1 MFHGFRILLLIM
13 PPYSF
18 ITLGIIL
25 VICIISMLLSL
36 RINRLRVTQ
45 LYNKQQSLLVTVVA
59 ILVISEI
66 AMVIT
71 TVLMVVLTNVIVSPL
86 SRVHSE
92 WGLVAAQ
99 DYLNLLYYYA
109 IYGFIYA
116 NLQFLSGF
124 VFRKPLGNQFPS
136 FFGIFLLFNTGIWV
150 VGNLILGLLR
160 IPH

>member
-86 SRVHSE
+86 TSVHNE
-92 WGLVAAQ
+92 WGIAANHT
-99 DYLNLLYYYA
+99 YLNLILYYA
-109 IYGFIYA
+109 VYGFIYA
-116 NLQFLSGF
+116 NLQFLSAF

-150 VGNLILGLLR
+150 VGNLILGLLG
-160 IPH
+160 IPC